1 MCTILQPRH
10 HQAQKHRTA
19 ATLRRSKVVILLAVS
34 APAFLASGALA
45 QVQETAPPVLSSG
58 LREATPAQTSVTSKL
73 SQRPAT
79 PTLFD
84 AASLPP
90 IESIGAGSDIR
101 PFLEPGVPQ
110 DLARAALHRAWAAD
124 PAIRDF
130 IGLSEN
136 SSGFNAPDAVPG
148 FGSLTTHDAGR
159 LPARVLEELL
169 GASGDGAT
177 SPNKSGR

>member
-1 MCTILQPRH
+1 MCTILPPRH

-45 QVQETAPPVLSSG
+45 QVQVRETAPSVLSSG
-58 LREATPAQTSVTSKL
+58 LSEATPAQTSVTSKL

-110 DLARAALHRAWAAD
+110 DLARAALHRAWAAG

-136 SSGFNAPDAVPG
+136 SSDFNAPDAVP
-148 FGSLTTHDAGR
+148 
-159 LPARVLEELL
+159 
-169 GASGDGAT
+169 
-177 SPNKSGR
+177 

>member
-1 MCTILQPRH
+1 MCTILPPRH

-45 QVQETAPPVLSSG
+45 QVRETAPPVLSSG
-58 LREATPAQTSVTSKL
+58 LSEATPAQTSVTSKL

-110 DLARAALHRAWAAD
+110 DLARAALHRAWAAG

-136 SSGFNAPDAVPG
+136 SSDFNAPDAVP
-148 FGSLTTHDAGR
+148 
-159 LPARVLEELL
+159 
-169 GASGDGAT
+169 
-177 SPNKSGR
+177 

>member
-1 MCTILQPRH
+1 VHHLTASSPSSAKAPHCGDIAPLQGGH
-10 HQAQKHRTA
+10 TA
-19 ATLRRSKVVILLAVS
+19 GCIRAGLSRERSIGS
-34 APAFLASGALA
+34 STGNC
-45 QVQETAPPVLSSG
+45 PPVLSSG

-136 SSGFNAPDAVPG
+136 SSDFNAPDAVPG
-148 FGSLTTHDAGR
+148 FGSLTTHDGGR
-159 LPARVLEELL
+159 LPARVPEELL